1 MPTPPSSSAVVGS
14 SKVSNTVCCCFK
26 TFYFT
31 SNTQI
36 SQGTHKHALIGLSHY
51 NVWRQRMPTYEKFRK
66 NVGVRCIRWG
76 YVFISYG
83 HATIRWHTLVYVVIR
98 RTCPKILCMHKISNV
113 CRRIDYT

>member
-26 TFYFT
+26 FFYFT
-31 SNTQI
+31 SNTQK

-76 YVFISYG
+76 YVFHKLRARY
-83 HATIRWHTLVYVVIR
+83 HTLAYADVR
-98 RTCPKILCMHKISNV
+98 CHTSNLSENFV
-113 CRRIDYT
+113 HAQNFQRMPTY